1 LWYGESGTSKNTVV
15 RFDPQTEKFQT
26 WVIPSGKGVPRVM
39 SSDQSGNVWFV
50 QSHSN
55 ALARVEVK

>member
-1 LWYGESGTSKNTVV
+1 
-15 RFDPQTEKFQT
+15 
-26 WVIPSGKGVPRVM
+26 M
-39 SSDQSGNVWFV
+39 SYDASGNVWFV